1 MRFRKDPGRPGP
13 VGAPAECFGA
23 AAGPVDGRR
32 SGPGDHLMSA
42 SAMFPP
48 SVRRS
53 RRPAGTAAVTP
64 SSAGTS
70 GRCPGSRRRP
80 ATPPCAGAP
89 ARPAPGSRHRRR
101 DPVREAAARQGAG
114 DRPVFDGHCLIPVDG
129 TGHPARNPS
138 TATAA
143 ASPAAVTGRRAIP
156 TACPPPWSAIPT
168 AGRRRRR
175 PRSRSPGPTGTGGT
189 TAGATPRHGPSTTSG
204 AGIGA

>member
-1 MRFRKDPGRPGP
+1 MRFRKDPGRPGS
-13 VGAPAECFGA
+13 VGALAECFGA
-23 AAGPVDGRR
+23 IDGPVDGHR
-32 SGPGDHLMSA
+32 SGPGDHLMAA

-48 SVRRS
+48 SIRRS
-53 RRPAGTAAVTP
+53 RSPAGTAAGTP

-70 GRCPGSRRRP
+70 GRCSGSRRRP

-89 ARPAPGSRHRRR
+89 ARSTPGSRHRRR
-101 DPVREAAARQGAG
+101 DPVREAAVRQGAG

-129 TGHPARNPS
+129 TGHSARNPS
-138 TATAA
+138 TATTA

-168 AGRRRRR
+168 AARCSLW

-189 TAGATPRHGPSTTSG
+189 TASATPRRGPSTTCG

>member
-13 VGAPAECFGA
+13 VGAPAECSGA

-32 SGPGDHLMSA
+32 SGLVDHLMAA
-42 SAMFPP
+42 SAMFPLKHP
-48 SVRRS
+48 SLLRSGRDS
-53 RRPAGTAAVTP
+53 RRDAIVRGNLRTLSGIAA
-64 SSAGTS
+64 A
-70 GRCPGSRRRP
+70 
-80 ATPPCAGAP
+80 PCAGAST
-89 ARPAPGSRHRRR
+89 RPAPGSRHRRR

-129 TGHPARNPS
+129 TGHSARNPS
-138 TATAA
+138 TATTA

-168 AGRRRRR
+168 AGRCRRR
-175 PRSRSPGPTGTGGT
+175 PRSRSPGPTGTGET
-189 TAGATPRHGPSTTSG
+189 TASATPRRGPSTTSG